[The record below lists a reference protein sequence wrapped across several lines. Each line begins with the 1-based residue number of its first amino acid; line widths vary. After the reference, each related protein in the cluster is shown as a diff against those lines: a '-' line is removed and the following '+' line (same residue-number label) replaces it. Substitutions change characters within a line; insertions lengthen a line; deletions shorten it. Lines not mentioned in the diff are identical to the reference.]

1 MVFEQTVDV
10 LKQVVKAYRKAL
22 PEGARFIF
30 TAGAQLSQPALNL
43 TQEQVEERL
52 DSVVAMLSTFP
63 SDARV
68 KLNLEIA
75 IQAPQQE
82 QFAVALQ
89 QGLKAIEEAI
99 TKESQKKMLAEAAE
113 RVEEA
118 KKAESEQG

>member
-22 PEGARFIF
+22 PENSRFIF
-30 TAGAQLSQPALNL
+30 TAGAQLSQPAINL
-43 TQEQVEERL
+43 TNEQVEERL
-52 DSVVAMLSTFP
+52 DSVAAMLSTFP
-63 SDARV
+63 GDARV

>member
-22 PEGARFIF
+22 PENSRFIF
-30 TAGAQLSQPALNL
+30 TAGAQLSQPAINL
-43 TQEQVEERL
+43 TNEQVEERL
-52 DSVVAMLSTFP
+52 DSVAAMLSTFP
-63 SDARV
+63 GDARV

-118 KKAESEQG
+118 KKAESEQD

>member
-22 PEGARFIF
+22 PENSRFIF
-30 TAGAQLSQPALNL
+30 TAGAQLSQPAINL
-43 TQEQVEERL
+43 TNEQVEERL
-52 DSVVAMLSTFP
+52 DSVAAMLSTFP
-63 SDARV
+63 GDARV

-82 QFAVALQ
+82 QFAIALQ

-118 KKAESEQG
+118 KKAESEQD